1 MNPKKCPFRPA
12 KSHMIG
18 LLTEPYRPFF
28 AVAAFY
34 NLIVMGLWFV
44 WLHGLEMG
52 RAFLSFQISP
62 IQSHFHWMVF
72 GFSSFYLFGFLLTAF
87 PKWVSAP
94 QSKGPY
100 NIFLALALFSS
111 QALVLVGTLV
121 SVSLLKLALA
131 FEFFLMVFLT
141 TRLFKIY
148 FRQTQKK
155 IFDQSSMV
163 LFALGFGILA
173 QLFFQWSVW
182 GTYSSYFSFYSFS
195 LYLAQFPFLLFLML
209 AVSYRILPF
218 FTSNLPPQTEV
229 QRGRWS
235 LHGMLLLVFALGL
248 LEFLPFLKSL
258 VWLKGLVFLA
268 MALLFL
274 KEIHTWQWKK
284 SFSHFLLLSHY
295 VAFLWAVL
303 FLLFKSAQAFSP
315 LLSQNYGISL
325 AIQHLFFLGSFSTLI
340 WGISTRVTRG
350 HGGLGFQLGSIDY
363 LIFILLQLAAILRVL
378 LPFLEIKWGFLR
390 EQSVHAAFLWWLAFF
405 LWGIRYLPVL
415 IGGARKNTEKII
427 PQSIQAGAR

>member
-1 MNPKKCPFRPA
+1 MNPKKCPFLAA
-12 KSHMIG
+12 KPQIFG
-18 LLTEPYRPFF
+18 FLVEPYRPFF
-28 AVAAFY
+28 ALAIFY
-34 NLIVMGLWFV
+34 NLSVMGLWFI
-44 WLHGLEMG
+44 WLHGLAMG
-52 RAFLSFQISP
+52 KIFLSFRISP
-62 IQSHFHWMVF
+62 LASHFHWMVF

-87 PKWVSAP
+87 PKWVNAP
-94 QSKGPY
+94 QSKGSY
-100 NIFLALALFSS
+100 NACLALALFSS
-111 QALVLVGTLV
+111 QSLALVGTLV
-121 SVSLLKLALA
+121 SVFLLKLALA
-131 FEFFLMVFLT
+131 FEFFLMIFLT
-141 TRLFKIY
+141 ARLFKIY
-148 FRQTQKK
+148 FQQKQRK
-155 IFDQSSMV
+155 VFDQSSMV
-163 LFALGFGILA
+163 LFALSFGILA
-173 QLFFQWSVW
+173 QLFFQLSVW
-182 GTYSSYFSFYSFS
+182 GASSSYFSFYSFS

-235 LHGMLLLVFALGL
+235 LHGMLLLIFALGL

-274 KEIHTWQWKK
+274 KELHIWQWKK

-303 FLLFKSAQAFSP
+303 FLLFRSTQAFFP
-315 LLSQNYGISL
+315 LLFQDYGMSL

-350 HGGLGFQLGSIDY
+350 HGGLGFQLGFIDY
-363 LIFILLQLAAILRVL
+363 FIFILLQLAVVLRVL
-378 LPFLEIKWGFLR
+378 LPFLEIKWDFLKG
-390 EQSVHAAFLWWLAFF
+390 QSVHAAFLWWLAFF

-415 IGGARKNTEKII
+415 AGGAKKNTEKII